1 MRYFAIW
8 KQKRTCGQNQL
19 QKHHRIL
26 DFELGVPWVAE
37 NKAAAPRALFVKRF
51 YGEFEEIQ
59 SKYDPSITAN
69 IVAVKSRVCSIF
81 EFQRHPTIGDAV
93 TRNFENGRGIQ
104 RLFATTQ
111 SDDDAYT
118 CRSTRIVRLVSKFD
132 EKHHHRVSNFTFLKE
147 NPPFQTQ

>member
-1 MRYFAIW
+1 MNFEIIKCVILPSGNKKERV
-8 KQKRTCGQNQL
+8 G
-19 QKHHRIL
+19 RITSKSITEMN
-26 DFELGVPWVAE
+26 FELGVPWVAE
-37 NKAAAPRALFVKRF
+37 NKAPAPRSLFVKRF

-69 IVAVKSRVCSIF
+69 ILAVKSRVCSIF

-93 TRNFENGRGIQ
+93 TRNFENGRGIH
-104 RLFATTQ
+104 
-111 SDDDAYT
+111 DDAYT

-147 NPPFQTQ
+147 NPPFKLNSSR

>member
-1 MRYFAIW
+1 M
-8 KQKRTCGQNQL
+8 QKIRRQ
-19 QKHHRIL
+19 
-26 DFELGVPWVAE
+26 PP
-37 NKAAAPRALFVKRF
+37 PRALLVKRF

-118 CRSTRIVRLVSKFD
+118 CRSTRIVRLVMSTFD

-147 NPPFQTQ
+147 NPPFKLNSSR